1 MNVKDNELKD
11 GNEEERKVVR
21 IGNWRRKTIKM
32 K

>member
-1 MNVKDNELKD
+1 MNVQGDELKD
-11 GNEEERKVVR
+11 RSKEERKVGR

>member
-1 MNVKDNELKD
+1 MTVQDDELKD
-11 GNEEERKVVR
+11 RNKEERIVVR